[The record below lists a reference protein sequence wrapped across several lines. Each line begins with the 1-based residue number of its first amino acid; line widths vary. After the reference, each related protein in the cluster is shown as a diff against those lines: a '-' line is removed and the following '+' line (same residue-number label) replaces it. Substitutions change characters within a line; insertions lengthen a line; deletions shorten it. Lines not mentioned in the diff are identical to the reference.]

1 MPTPENFRGQIVDK
15 TAKSNAL
22 LVNFQRYYL
31 YGIRNYTW
39 ISAYNTL
46 KSMLIFQNFSVFSG
60 ILRRS
65 QQLFIIEGIKFI
77 ILS

>member
-46 KSMLIFQNFSVFSG
+46 KSMLRIN
-60 ILRRS
+60 I
-65 QQLFIIEGIKFI
+65 
-77 ILS
+77 